1 MKKKIFIIIL
11 FFLFINTAYFQ
22 QKILNLPSKEVLR
35 YIFMGHTY
43 KSDSK
48 VDPRLEKLDFSS
60 YDGIWLGG
68 DICSEASRDE
78 STFWYLDSLF
88 DLSNPLTFWA
98 LGNHDTRNGNYEWF
112 EEYTKRE
119 TYFAY
124 SHSGITSIVMNTN
137 LVPTDCYNIERQY
150 DIIVNVCDTISNS
163 SHLILLMHHGLWAN
177 VPGLPPSPGSYCHSN
192 LKYWN
197 ATCTDVNSNF
207 VNAIYPMLVE
217 VEQKGIDVICVM
229 GDVGA
234 SEKKLNYVSDDG
246 INFLGCGLFHGEPD
260 NQVLIFTHTPKEN
273 KLTWQ
278 YHNLDSLLNTQ

>member
-1 MKKKIFIIIL
+1 MVD
-11 FFLFINTAYFQ
+11 FQ
-22 QKILNLPSKEVLR
+22 QNRQITSSKEVLK

-43 KSDSK
+43 KSDTK
-48 VDPRLEKLDFSS
+48 VDPRLEKFDFSN

-68 DICSEASRDE
+68 DICSETSRDQ

-98 LGNHDTRNGNYEWF
+98 LGNHDTRNGNHEWF
-112 EEYTKRE
+112 KKYTKRE
-119 TYFAY
+119 TYFAHY
-124 SHSGITSIVMNTN
+124 HSGITSIVMNTN
-137 LVPTDCYNIERQY
+137 LVPTDCYNMERQY
-150 DIIVNVCDTISNS
+150 EIIVNVCDTISNS

-177 VPGLPPSPGSYCHSN
+177 VPGLPSPGAYCHSN
-192 LKYWN
+192 LRFWN

-217 VEQKGIDVICVM
+217 VEHKGIEVICIM
-229 GDVGA
+229 GDVG
-234 SEKKLNYVSDDG
+234 SSKKKFNYVSDDG
-246 INFLGCGLFHGEPD
+246 INFLGCGLYHQEPD
-260 NQVLIFTHTPKEN
+260 NMVLIFTHTPEEK